1 MQGKLKVD
9 EYVTHHR
16 TLEDIDQGFHD
27 MHASCFFYMLA
38 SSFTN
43 PYVHNRVGI
52 AFDVS

>member
-27 MHASCFFYMLA
+27 MHASRFLYMLA
-38 SSFTN
+38 SSLTN
-43 PYVHNRVGI
+43 PYTHDRAGI